1 MDERDQETLAKQKWL
16 FRCAPQN
23 SGIIVTVIAL
33 FLAGIFTRQYRL
45 RRDRLQNSGNTAVTL
60 LTVRIVLYGYA

>member
-33 FLAGIFTRQYRL
+33 FLAGIFIGDILSKSKQ
-45 RRDRLQNSGNTAVTL
+45 GNTNYAAIDS
-60 LTVRIVLYGYA
+60 RIAEIPP